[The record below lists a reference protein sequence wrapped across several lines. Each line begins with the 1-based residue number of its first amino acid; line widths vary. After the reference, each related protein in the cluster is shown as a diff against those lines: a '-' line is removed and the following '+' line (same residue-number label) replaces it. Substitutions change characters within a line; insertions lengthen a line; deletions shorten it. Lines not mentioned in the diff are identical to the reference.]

1 MFKGYTNPFAS
12 LFGQK
17 PATPAITPPATP
29 SAPIYPTPTGSPIP
43 APVTPQPALNTSF
56 SSPVVPQVKPTTPVT
71 PVIPTPPIS
80 APQAPVGL
88 KSPTPAVPQ
97 VSDESQKAVTLA
109 EKAVQQSS
117 QISPEELSTQADLDK
132 LIESTKKAFVGT
144 EDKAIPL
151 EFITGQL
158 SSIERRANVLAEP
171 LEKKLSRMQAQ
182 RTSSLEASKFA
193 LDRADKAVTRET
205 DAAKFTIERGDKQ
218 FEQDFDLK
226 KSELAQQNAD
236 REFALSEEKFDEDR
250 RQFGLEHALKS
261 RETALKESEKTG
273 TTVEAQSAILDNLS
287 LVSTLLSSGALGA
300 ISGIK
305 APTAFFSGTNAALA
319 KNQALQL
326 KSILSLESRQKLKG
340 SGAISDFEAK
350 TLADASSALGINNKG
365 RSNLKDV
372 DFENQL
378 KKVKGAFATAAGLEA
393 VVKLT
398 DPASGK
404 SEVISAGRAG
414 IDQAIRDGLRV
425 EYQ

>member
-29 SAPIYPTPTGSPIP
+29 SAPIYPTPTGAPIP
-43 APVTPQPALNTSF
+43 APVTPQPALNTPF
-56 SSPVVPQVKPTTPVT
+56 SAPVVPQVKPTTPVT

-193 LDRADKAVTRET
+193 LDRADRTVTRET
-205 DAAKFTIERGDKQ
+205 DASKFTIERADKR
-218 FEQDFDLK
+218 FEQDLALK
-226 KSELAQQNAD
+226 KTEIAQLNAE
-236 REFALSEEKFDEDR
+236 REYALSEKKFDEDR

-261 RETALKESEKTG
+261 REVAIKESEKTG
-273 TTVEAQSAILDNLS
+273 TTVQAKGAVLDNLS
-287 LVSTLLSSGALGA
+287 LVNEILKNPGA
-300 ISGIK
+300 ISGILQTGSI
-305 APTAFFSGTNAALA
+305 PFTAGATT
-319 KNQALQL
+319 KNQYKQL
-326 KSILSLESRQKLKG
+326 KAILSLENRQKLKG
-340 SGAISDFEAK
+340 SGAISDFEAR
-350 TLADASSALGINNKG
+350 TLEAASSALGRNLGESAFKTELNKI
-365 RSNLKDV
+365 
-372 DFENQL
+372 
-378 KKVKGAFATAAGLEA
+378 KGVFTTSAGLDA
-393 VVKLT
+393 TVKLT
-398 DPASGK
+398 DPKSGK
-404 SEVISAGRAG
+404 SEVLSAGRLG
-414 IDQAIRDGLRV
+414 IEQAIRDGLTV

>member
-17 PATPAITPPATP
+17 PATPATP
-29 SAPIYPTPTGSPIP
+29 STASPFFPTPTGAPIP
-43 APVTPQPALNTSF
+43 APVTPQPALNTPF
-56 SSPVVPQVKPTTPVT
+56 SAPVVPQVKPTTPVT

-218 FEQDFDLK
+218 FEQDFALK

-236 REFALSEEKFDEDR
+236 REYAISEEKFDEDR

-404 SEVISAGRAG
+404 VK
-414 IDQAIRDGLRV
+414 L
-425 EYQ
+425 YQLVVQVFIKQFAMD